1 MQNETPEQAPIEWLT
16 LSEIGAILDESS
28 SRVRRLLEEH
38 YLVGSA
44 RDGAFRVPALFL
56 QDGEPL
62 VSLRGTIMV
71 LQDAGFSN
79 DEAID
84 WMLSVDDSIG
94 VAPIEALRAG
104 RKSEVRRVAR
114 SLA

>member
-16 LSEIGAILDESS
+16 LSEIGAILDESP

-38 YLVGSA
+38 FLIGSA
-44 RDGAFRVPALFL
+44 SEGAFRVPALFI

-62 VSLRGTIMV
+62 ASLRGTIMV
-71 LQDAGFSN
+71 LLDAGFTN
-79 DEAID
+79 DEVIE
-84 WMLSVDDSIG
+84 WMLAVEDSIG
-94 VAPIEALRAG
+94 MAPIVALRAG